1 METIDTKLWR
11 LTLLSYKD
19 IGGKMQK
26 ITEKAKKIYQGSEQG
41 YNAFIRVS
49 DLFNFDDLLLY
60 PSSNLY
66 PDIANFPRGTTDIN
80 INGENNAI
88 EEIKEDIAEIKLEY
102 ITQDKLI
109 GNLGYKLLNFK
120 LFNAS
125 KYKLADKKLTLYIG
139 MKDLKDN
146 VVEYKI
152 GDFKVI
158 DTPKQDI
165 KKDEIEIKAQDYT
178 YIMEKKIDMAS
189 RLNFPT
195 TIKAIIEDI
204 GKSLSMNTIT
214 ENIANLD
221 YIVYK
226 APYYKDGTISELLKQ
241 IAEATASNVYINNKN
256 EIVFKSINQNADV
269 ELTKADILEL
279 NKTEIENLGYD
290 RLVLSRIKIDDKET
304 TDDLYFPEIKEE
316 EKEKLNN
323 QTEYKIISN
332 YIIDDDRDGA
342 IKGIYEKINNINY
355 IGGNLEV
362 KLAPFFEPFDILKIK
377 NLEKDY
383 IFYVFNYES
392 EILKGVS
399 KINTKLENKTKT
411 EYKKATTRERV
422 KNAELKVDKVA
433 GEIKSVVSSVDEFNN
448 ELSSIKQN
456 VEGINLWK
464 EGAFNYIREQRDK
477 KGKIIL
483 ESASNNKILS
493 FSLSSGIIFKDTML
507 YPQKSIFPSNAIYP
521 AENITL
527 NKITKNITISI
538 LGYTGNEETY
548 IIKSRGLAY
557 VDGKEEKIEI
567 YNDGYYTIKRY
578 ITFTK
583 DSGYIIEETEEH
595 GKLEKEF
602 KLFKGKNIINTNQN
616 ESNIYIKY
624 TIDNPFTEATKAITK
639 SELTINN
646 EMMQSKLEAKTDKEE
661 MTSLITQ
668 KNNELET
675 KISKKVG
682 KDEVISSINQT
693 PESVKLNASKIQLE
707 GVVTANG
714 NFKIL
719 KDGSI
724 ETKNATI
731 NGDLITNNGI
741 YVSYMYSEK
750 KYSPTQNFY
759 TTQTENGFH
768 TILKSKTWK
777 SGDQTIG
784 YHNIWGVRGKVLTA
798 YLPKNMDIRE
808 IYIFLYNEEQEYFEE
823 KFNGDYDPDTGGY
836 LERVTSGNAF
846 EIAIYNSYSKKYNS
860 KMMNYIPTLN
870 YLNRVTN
877 AWGNTNKISLKGKQ
891 SIRSKNLINDL
902 IIEKIPNGQRVE
914 AVVAPDDY
922 NYTSDEYFRY
932 EEKPRW
938 HNDTINNILKRNGY
952 NEVYM
957 MVCGYL
963 NT

>member
-1 METIDTKLWR
+1 
-11 LTLLSYKD
+11 
-19 IGGKMQK
+19 MQK

-290 RLVLSRIKIDDKET
+290 RLVLSRIKTDDKET

-332 YIIDDDRDGA
+332 YIIDDDRAGA

-433 GEIKSVVSSVDEFNN
+433 GEIQSVVSSVDEFNN

-456 VEGINLWK
+456 VEGITLWK

-567 YNDGYYTIKRY
+567 YDDGYYTIKRY

-639 SELTINN
+639 SEIKINN
-646 EMMQSKLEAKTDKEE
+646 EMMQSKVEAKTDKEE

-693 PESVKLNASKIQLE
+693 PESIKLNANKIQLE
-707 GVVTANG
+707 GVVTANE

-724 ETKNATI
+724 EAKDGVFNGIIKNKDGQEVINEKGIWTTISISDYQTSMQMNNFKQGNTSNFGSSINSNFYGNTVVVENGGAGGYNKYRIFQSSILISAIIPENFVVTDIRLLVKHMPKIYKGLDGQYLFNGNTVSLCVYTDGRLNNVTARDIANGSFPDTI
-731 NGDLITNNGI
+731 NVN
-741 YVSYMYSEK
+741 
-750 KYSPTQNFY
+750 
-759 TTQTENGFH
+759 
-768 TILKSKTWK
+768 SKIRNVWK
-777 SGDQTIG
+777 SG
-784 YHNIWGVRGKVLTA
+784 
-798 YLPKNMDIRE
+798 
-808 IYIFLYNEEQEYFEE
+808 
-823 KFNGDYDPDTGGY
+823 
-836 LERVTSGNAF
+836 VTSYQFSG
-846 EIAIYNSYSKKYNS
+846 EEAISSIN
-860 KMMNYIPTLN
+860 
-870 YLNRVTN
+870 
-877 AWGNTNKISLKGKQ
+877 LKGIVPEEISKDGTRTIELWLSDKNPGYTYVGWSKFINESSMGASSELDAPEGAYQQLKDSGILKPRLQVMGYYKQ
-891 SIRSKNLINDL
+891 S
-902 IIEKIPNGQRVE
+902 
-914 AVVAPDDY
+914 
-922 NYTSDEYFRY
+922 
-932 EEKPRW
+932 
-938 HNDTINNILKRNGY
+938 
-952 NEVYM
+952 
-957 MVCGYL
+957 
-963 NT
+963 